1 MYESKASL
9 MGAFPMSPFDTDK
22 HILEHGTTL
31 RCFIFTHISSF
42 FRVSTDV
49 GALFYHVI
57 KHFLHHKRRVGTY
70 DVYIRFKA

>member
-31 RCFIFTHISSF
+31 RCFIFNLILTPFLEHLLAQMLF
-42 FRVSTDV
+42 FCLI
-49 GALFYHVI
+49 ANIFY
-57 KHFLHHKRRVGTY
+57 
-70 DVYIRFKA
+70 A

>member
-31 RCFIFTHISSF
+31 RCFIFNLILTPF
-42 FRVSTDV
+42 
-49 GALFYHVI
+49 
-57 KHFLHHKRRVGTY
+57 
-70 DVYIRFKA
+70 

>member
-31 RCFIFTHISSF
+31 RCFIFNLILTL
-42 FRVSTDV
+42 FRASTGAD
-49 GALFYHVI
+49 ALFV
-57 KHFLHHKRRVGTY
+57 
-70 DVYIRFKA
+70 